1 MKGHLKL
8 RLKDSL
14 TNLNLNH
21 YSCSVSP
28 IGNGR
33 KVLKKTTKKTQ
44 IFPSCSCLWPNL
56 KFRGILKKLKTE
68 VRLSVCLSVCL
79 FVSNKRQNG

>member
-21 YSCSVSP
+21 YSCSVGP

-33 KVLKKTTKKTQ
+33 KVLKKQPKKH
-44 IFPSCSCLWPNL
+44 
-56 KFRGILKKLKTE
+56 KFSHHVHVYGRILSLGE
-68 VRLSVCLSVCL
+68 Y
-79 FVSNKRQNG
+79 